1 MKSESFKGPPQN
13 RSYKTFDAEN
23 FDTALQ
29 KSLHA
34 VINNTCSEFVKA
46 FLNVLHDN
54 EITKIPQ
61 HINHVFMTKEL
72 RKKIVGKFL
81 YLSDRSFFFF
91 TAKYVIL

>member
-29 KSLHA
+29 KSFHA

-46 FLNVLHDN
+46 FLNVLNDN
-54 EITKIPQ
+54 EITKILQ

-72 RKKIVGKFL
+72 RKKIVRKCV
-81 YLSDRSFFFF
+81 YLSGRSFFLQPN
-91 TAKYVIL
+91 T